1 MKSDNEK
8 SSLRYAWLLVLSF
21 FVLCSCS
28 PTKPQKIFNQP
39 VSPPVEIDYARLGG
53 SLVGLLSVSLEP
65 DGLYSVES
73 LKRLARDWQPLADEK
88 TIDRE
93 VFFFHMF
100 LLIQACAEA
109 SPNQSVINRV
119 VAAFYA
125 SLEQALVGDIQSP
138 LYVTE
143 FIRSHIGT
151 DPDTLAE
158 LRSLWVTRAQQ
169 YEAPFGLDLEDYLES
184 RPGHLPWKR
193 LILRFM
199 QTFREP
205 QLQDIWREATESV
218 PASVAVTL
226 TFGLYSEKA
235 TEIIVSHF
243 GQKS

>member
-1 MKSDNEK
+1 MKSDNGK

-28 PTKPQKIFNQP
+28 TTKTQEIFKQP
-39 VSPPVEIDYARLGG
+39 VSTPVEVDYARLGG
-53 SLVGLLSVSLEP
+53 SLVGLLSASLEP

-73 LKRLARDWQPLADEK
+73 LKRLAQDWQPLADER

-93 VFFFHMF
+93 VFLFHMF
-100 LLIQACAEA
+100 LLVQACADA

-119 VAAFYA
+119 VAAFYP
-125 SLEQALVGDIQSP
+125 SLEQALVGDIQPP

-143 FIRSHIGT
+143 FFRSRIGT
-151 DPDTLAE
+151 HPDTLAE
-158 LRSLWVTRAQQ
+158 LRSVWVTRANQ
-169 YEAPFGLDLEDYLES
+169 YEEPFALDLEEYFEN

-193 LILRFM
+193 LILSFM
-199 QTFREP
+199 QNFREP

-235 TEIIVSHF
+235 TEIIVSYF